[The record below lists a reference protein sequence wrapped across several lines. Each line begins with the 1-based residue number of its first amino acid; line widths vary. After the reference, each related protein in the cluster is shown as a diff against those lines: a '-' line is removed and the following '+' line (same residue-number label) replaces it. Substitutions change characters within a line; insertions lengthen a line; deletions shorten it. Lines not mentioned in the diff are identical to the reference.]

1 MWSMDQAALADRLR
15 SLQRG
20 PQILV
25 IPNAWDATSARIF
38 EDAGFPAVATSSAGI
53 AYSLGYLDGQ
63 RISRSEMLAVV
74 SRIAAVVRVP
84 VSADM
89 EAGYGAGPSDVA
101 ETVRQLLAAGAVGM
115 NLEDAWLEGG
125 EVELAEIPSQQE
137 RIRAARETAQRA
149 GIPLVLNART
159 DVYWR
164 GLGDP
169 AGRFEA
175 AVARMNA
182 YLDAGADCA
191 FVPGVRDAKLIAEL
205 AQGVRG
211 PLNVLGGPGVPSVTE
226 LQALGVARVSL
237 GSGPMRTAMGATRHF
252 ARELRLCGTYDRMS
266 DAMSSDGASRLFEPR
281 D

>member
-1 MWSMDQAALADRLR
+1 MWNMDQAGLADLLR
-15 SLQRG
+15 GLHRG

-25 IPNAWDATSARIF
+25 IPNAWDAASARVF
-38 EDAGFPAVATSSAGI
+38 EDAGFSAVATSSAGI

-63 RISRSEMLAVV
+63 RISRAEMAAVV
-74 SRIAAVVRVP
+74 SRLAAVVRVP

-89 EAGYGAGPSDVA
+89 EAGYGASPADVA
-101 ETVRQLLAAGAVGM
+101 ETVRQVLAAGAVGM

-125 EVELAEIPSQQE
+125 QVKLAEISSQQE
-137 RIRAARETAQRA
+137 RIRAAREAAQRA

-159 DVYWR
+159 DVYLR

-205 AQGVRG
+205 VQRVRG
-211 PLNVLGGPGVPSVTE
+211 PLNVLASPGAPSVTE

-237 GSGPMRTAMGATRHF
+237 GAGPMRAALGATRHL
-252 ARELRLCGTYDRMS
+252 ARELRLSGTYDRMS
-266 DAMSSDGASRLFEPR
+266 DAMPGDEVSRLFEPR

>member
-1 MWSMDQAALADRLR
+1 MWNMDQAALADRLR
-15 SLQRG
+15 SLHRG

-25 IPNAWDATSARIF
+25 IPNAWDAASARIF

-63 RISRSEMLAVV
+63 RISRAEMVAVV

-89 EAGYGAGPSDVA
+89 EAGYGAGPPDVA
-101 ETVRQLLAAGAVGM
+101 ETVRRLLATGAVGM

-125 EVELAEIPSQQE
+125 RVELAEIPSQQE
-137 RIRAARETAQRA
+137 RIRAARETAQRL
-149 GIPLVLNART
+149 GVPLVLNART

-164 GLGDP
+164 ALGDP

-175 AVARMNA
+175 ALARMNA

-211 PLNVLGGPGVPSVTE
+211 PLNVLGGAGAPSVAE
-226 LQALGVARVSL
+226 LHALGVARVSL
-237 GSGPMRTAMGATRHF
+237 GSGPMRTAMGATRQF
-252 ARELRLCGTYDRMS
+252 ARELRLFGTYDRMS
-266 DAMSSDGASRLFEPR
+266 DAMSSDEASRLFEPR